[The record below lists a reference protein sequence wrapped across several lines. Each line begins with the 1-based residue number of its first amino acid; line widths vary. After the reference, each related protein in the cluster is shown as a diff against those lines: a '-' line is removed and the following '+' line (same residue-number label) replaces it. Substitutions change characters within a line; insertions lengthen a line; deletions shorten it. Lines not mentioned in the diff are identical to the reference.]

1 MHAIENAVW
10 KKIVLSAHIKHVKHV
25 FILFICLFFNV
36 CATIMIDRYQDTKDS
51 HNTTDE
57 IL

>member
-1 MHAIENAVW
+1 MLLAWFYLQTIVIYKVFIDMHVIENAVW

-25 FILFICLFFNV
+25 FILFIYLF
-36 CATIMIDRYQDTKDS
+36 
-51 HNTTDE
+51 